1 MERNFPRHLTALD
14 DVFQFVHECMAYYNI
29 AEHIGFSIKFI
40 IEELFTNM
48 VKYSKPSKSEIIV
61 KIERDNGS
69 CLIMMSEEDVDMFDM
84 TRIPDVDVNKP
95 IEDRQPGG
103 LGLFLIRKMVERFD
117 YNYLNRRSQITI
129 MKNLE

>member
-1 MERNFPRHLTALD
+1 
-14 DVFQFVHECMAYYNI
+14 MAYYNI
-29 AEHIGFSIKFI
+29 AEHNGFSIKFI